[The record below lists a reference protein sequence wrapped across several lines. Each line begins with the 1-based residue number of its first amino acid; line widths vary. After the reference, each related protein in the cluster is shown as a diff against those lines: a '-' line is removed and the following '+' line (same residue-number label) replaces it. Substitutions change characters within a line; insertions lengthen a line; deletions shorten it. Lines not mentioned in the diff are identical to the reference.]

1 METVLSIGLSNALA
15 ATLLALLAAVVGC
28 FCRRPAVMHSLWLLV
43 LLKLLVPSPLF
54 VRPPW
59 PAAESASVASADTPE
74 RITLAA
80 DPATIPAPAIEDDF
94 PAADDPVVASTEEA
108 APTLPA
114 AAQTT
119 QPRLASTPAVWPWK
133 SIIAAVW

>member
-28 FCRRPAVMHSLWLLV
+28 FCRRPAVMHGLWLLV

-59 PAAESASVASADTPE
+59 PAGVMVDPSAAPVPPADAMAVLESAPVADEDLALPAVPAEPSAD
-74 RITLAA
+74 AA
-80 DPATIPAPAIEDDF
+80 ATEAF
-94 PAADDPVVASTEEA
+94 DPV
-108 APTLPA
+108 
-114 AAQTT
+114 
-119 QPRLASTPAVWPWK
+119 
-133 SIIAAVW
+133 